1 MSEVTHGFFIRRCLP
16 RISLAVSVTA
26 MFIAVTIL
34 SMSLFSFSSR
44 MSGANFPPIFAWKA
58 FATLSVSL
66 GHTLFECWLVL

>member
-16 RISLAVSVTA
+16 RILLAVSVTA

-44 MSGANFPPIFAWKA
+44 MSGANFQAKNFEL
-58 FATLSVSL
+58 LSS
-66 GHTLFECWLVL
+66 